1 MKKALLC
8 ISVALNMIL
17 IAFCGIYVRW
27 RICTYRHVRAVT
39 ASSEKARSYADV
51 GLKCVY
57 ESSCQVLF
65 LQDMR
70 ESPLTFCYHCITGK
84 DAITAVSMPN
94 HKDGDNDN
102 YLAWTPKMKVS
113 MRKDQDNG
121 VCLLYN
127 GKNGISVSNDVV
139 IIRSPGIFPL
149 RFVEKESETFM

>member
-27 RICTYRHVRAVT
+27 RICTYMCARAVA
-39 ASSEKARSYADV
+39 ASSEKARENENI

-57 ESSCQVLF
+57 ASSNHALF
-65 LQDMR
+65 LQDTCK
-70 ESPLTFCYHCITGK
+70 SQFAFCYYCFQGK
-84 DAITAVSMPN
+84 DAMTVVSMPN

-139 IIRSPGIFPL
+139 IIRSPGIFPM

>member
-8 ISVALNMIL
+8 ISVAINLIL

-84 DAITAVSMPN
+84 DAITAVSVPK
-94 HKDGDNDN
+94 HEDDDNDE
-102 YLAWTPKMKVS
+102 YSAWTPKMKVS
-113 MRKDQDNG
+113 IRKEQD
-121 VCLLYN
+121 
-127 GKNGISVSNDVV
+127 
-139 IIRSPGIFPL
+139 
-149 RFVEKESETFM
+149 